1 MPPPPSAK
9 TPESP
14 KAPACTQGVYQHLW
28 LDEAIFK
35 HSVYWP
41 RRSDVGYN
49 GPPAGKRRVAFL
61 RHGLGRPVLAGGGSK
76 SAFGALKV
84 RPQGLRVCFRAY
96 IPGRPAA
103 RWRGTTVPAAP
114 AAASAQSKRKGTLA
128 VHHPH
133 GSCRNRVWFVV
144 CSTSCTRAMDGDAR
158 RILDRKAAHQRR
170 ARYAAATSP
179 SGQG

>member
-96 IPGRPAA
+96 RAGRLRAGEGRLSLQPQP
-103 RWRGTTVPAAP
+103 RLVPSP
-114 AAASAQSKRKGTLA
+114 KGK
-128 VHHPH
+128 VP
-133 GSCRNRVWFVV
+133 
-144 CSTSCTRAMDGDAR
+144 
-158 RILDRKAAHQRR
+158 
-170 ARYAAATSP
+170 
-179 SGQG
+179 

>member
-14 KAPACTQGVYQHLW
+14 KAPAPKVSTSTW

-61 RHGLGRPVLAGGGSK
+61 RHGLGRPVLADDGSK
-76 SAFGALKV
+76 SAQGVRHKALACV
-84 RPQGLRVCFRAY
+84 SRL
-96 IPGRPAA
+96 PGRPAA

-114 AAASAQSKRKGTLA
+114 AGYCPVQTERYLFITPTEAAKI
-128 VHHPH
+128 
-133 GSCRNRVWFVV
+133 GSGL
-144 CSTSCTRAMDGDAR
+144 S
-158 RILDRKAAHQRR
+158 L
-170 ARYAAATSP
+170 
-179 SGQG
+179 

>member
-14 KAPACTQGVYQHLW
+14 KAPAPKVSTSTW

-76 SAFGALKV
+76 SAFGPLKV
-84 RPQGLRVCFRAY
+84 RPQGLRVCFA
-96 IPGRPAA
+96 PTGPAGCALA
-103 RWRGTTVPAAP
+103 RDDCPCSPSRLLPSPNGKVPFY
-114 AAASAQSKRKGTLA
+114 
-128 VHHPH
+128 HPH
-133 GSCRNRVWFVV
+133 GSCQNRVWFVV
-144 CSTSCTRAMDGDAR
+144 VVHRVPGQWMATRAASSTGRQHKGAHDTR
-158 RILDRKAAHQRR
+158 RP
-170 ARYAAATSP
+170 SP